1 MYNNFSGYLLVN
13 KPSGLTS
20 HDVIDF
26 LRKITQIKKIG
37 HAGTLDPL
45 AEGLL
50 FVAIGRQATK
60 NINNFVL
67 LDKEYEAC
75 LMLGQETDT
84 YDAEGVVVKKYQGEV
99 IMKKKIK
106 MALNKFI
113 GEQKQIP
120 PMYSAKKIK
129 GRKLYEI
136 ARENKVIDRESSL
149 INIEKIKLKKYNWP
163 NLYLK
168 IKCSSGT
175 YIRSLAYDIGLE
187 LACGAYLK
195 ALKRTRVGK
204 FKLKNAYSLEEI
216 KKDNWQKLCF
226 KKIIN

>member
-13 KPSGLTS
+13 KPGGLTS